1 MNRIAAS
8 LLAVGLLA
16 APVLAADTTAKTPPA
31 PAPQVATP
39 KADANKMASAP
50 KPTKRVRHHK
60 RHVAQPAPKTA
71 PAPATK

>member
-31 PAPQVATP
+31 AAPQVATP
-39 KADANKMASAP
+39 KADANKVASVK
-50 KPTKRVRHHK
+50 KPTKRARHH
-60 RHVAQPAPKTA
+60 RHPATPVAPKTA